1 MLSEVWGEN
10 NNRFYFHTA
19 STAAELLWQRGRRG
33 FASAFV
39 HSSSR
44 SHVSAVDDSL
54 LMELPVQ
61 QTTNEKH
68 PTLKRTAKF
77 NHVASFCPHCSDVQR
92 PNTAVHRM
100 TGRHFLADFLQP
112 DIHIFNDTASMQHI
126 TQFKSDLGIFFSI
139 PLSFF
144 SSSQSCHAHSCPLR
158 FLC

>member
-77 NHVASFCPHCSDVQR
+77 NHVASCPHCSDVQR